1 MTFPFLSLSLSSLG
15 KGGKL
20 PRAMKERIIPETK
33 ARGEFS
39 SFVSWFCD
47 LRGGYE
53 TDHCFIRQFF
63 DKDKF
68 QASQAISGFN
78 LTKLTGKELM
88 AN

>member
-1 MTFPFLSLSLSSLG
+1 LSVG
-15 KGGKL
+15 
-20 PRAMKERIIPETK
+20 
-33 ARGEFS
+33 
-39 SFVSWFCD
+39 SFD

-63 DKDKF
+63 DKDEF
-68 QASQAISGFN
+68 QALQAISGFN